1 MPELPAGYPLVPAGI
16 DDYPVKVGS
25 MLLTLVDPHRGY
37 EVAYNRWYERDHYYA
52 GCLVGPWLFAGS
64 RWVAT
69 RPLKD
74 ERWSDGLGT
83 VAEPSD
89 AGSYVAIYF
98 VEHGHHADHFD
109 EWSRPQVF
117 DLYGKGRGFSE
128 RSHVHTCLF
137 DFLGVTYRD
146 PDGVPIDL
154 ALDHRYDGIY
164 VLWFDAT
171 EGDAAALHT
180 SLAERL
186 TPELLA
192 DSAIESVSSWTP
204 SAGENAERNTPMP
217 MGSKAG
223 GPERLC
229 QLVFLHGD
237 VREELANLK
246 AYTDAVEATGLATLR
261 LAAPFIPTVFGTDT
275 YVDRLWE

>member
-1 MPELPAGYPLVPAGI
+1 M
-16 DDYPVKVGS
+16 
-25 MLLTLVDPHRGY
+25 
-37 EVAYNRWYERDHYYA
+37 
-52 GCLVGPWLFAGS
+52 
-64 RWVAT
+64 
-69 RPLKD
+69 
-74 ERWSDGLGT
+74 
-83 VAEPSD
+83 
-89 AGSYVAIYF
+89 
-98 VEHGHHADHFD
+98 
-109 EWSRPQVF
+109 
-117 DLYGKGRGFSE
+117 
-128 RSHVHTCLF
+128 
-137 DFLGVTYRD
+137 
-146 PDGVPIDL
+146 
-154 ALDHRYDGIY
+154 
-164 VLWFDAT
+164 LWFDAT

-275 YVDRLWE
+275 YVDQLWE